1 MNSPDD
7 ALANGDQVPTP
18 SLPPGVSAAQIIELE
33 RQQIGHDL
41 HDLLLPLI
49 FAANANLRSIVDP
62 LTKADEP
69 AVSDQASLARIRQS
83 QEWLQQALSVGRSLL
98 THLYPPELDQLTWL
112 AAAKDAARRICG
124 EEFDLV
130 WKVGQDSPVCDPNW
144 DRDVAA
150 TAYRIL
156 TEALRNAVRHGNAEA
171 ISVRCDHDSLLIVD
185 DGDGFDPASVDS
197 SRFGIRSMKGRA
209 KLVGKAVTLQ
219 SAPGGP
225 TTVRM
230 EL

>member
-1 MNSPDD
+1 MNFPDD
-7 ALANGDQVPTP
+7 ELANGDQSP
-18 SLPPGVSAAQIIELE
+18 SLSAGVSAAQIIELE
-33 RQQIGHDL
+33 REQIGHDL

-49 FAANANLRSIVDP
+49 FAANANLQSIVDP
-62 LTKADEP
+62 VRNADAP
-69 AVSDQASLARIRQS
+69 LVSDQANLDRIRKS
-83 QEWLQQALSVGRSLL
+83 QEWLQEALSVGRGLL
-98 THLYPPELDQLTWL
+98 THLYPPELGQLTWL

-124 EEFDLV
+124 DDFDVL
-130 WKVGQDSPVCDPNW
+130 WKVDEDSPVCDPNW

-150 TAYRIL
+150 AAYRIL
-156 TEALRNAVRHGNAEA
+156 TEALRNAIRHGNAEA
-171 ISVRCDHDSLLIVD
+171 ISVRCESDCMLIVD
-185 DGDGFDPASVDS
+185 DGDGFDPATVDS

-209 KLVGKAVTLQ
+209 KLVGKTVTLQ